1 MNILSLVALFLF
13 AAPVLAQE
21 FPSSEIPGQKIKAAP
36 RKFINAADVITEE
49 SEMVAECAAD
59 KICVEG
65 RLYNQGTQT
74 AYALRLLVEIGG
86 SKHGHPRTTF
96 YRPVETTVMEPG
108 DRQEFA
114 VVIDRKIT
122 YKDAKGK
129 EKEVE
134 VGKFNY
140 KITAIWA
147 ATPPKP
153 PKPRVKSFKK
163 SPPSRSK

>member
-1 MNILSLVALFLF
+1 MKLLKITFFILTLNL
-13 AAPVLAQE
+13 AATLPANAQE
-21 FPSSEIPGQKIKAAP
+21 LQERFHDWNLFK
-36 RKFINAADVITEE
+36 TERGE
-49 SEMVAECAAD
+49 
-59 KICVEG
+59 
-65 RLYNQGTQT
+65 
-74 AYALRLLVEIGG
+74 
-86 SKHGHPRTTF
+86 
-96 YRPVETTVMEPG
+96 
-108 DRQEFA
+108 
-114 VVIDRKIT
+114 
-122 YKDAKGK
+122 KGK